1 MKIYIDTTEKN
12 RLVIEKGSVS
22 NHYSNN
28 KMTDQFLVL
37 ISNSI
42 DNKKN
47 DILKVEVNTGPGG
60 YTSTRI
66 GVAIANVIN
75 NLFLENNKIF
85 LPKYKR
91 HDMGY

>member
-28 KMTDQFLVL
+28 KMTDQFLIL
-37 ISNSI
+37 LSKSI

-47 DILKVEVNTGPGG
+47 DLLKVDVNTGPGE

-75 NLFLENNKIF
+75 NLFLEKNKIF
-85 LPKYKR
+85 LPKYRKC
-91 HDMGY
+91 DKGY